1 MTSKDV
7 TAPRRW
13 FRRVLWLGI
22 LVNIGLAIPTL
33 LIPERM
39 IALTGL
45 PLPSPLLW
53 TRFSALLL
61 LLLSAFYMP
70 AGIDLDRYRANAW
83 MAVGSRLV
91 GVIFFAWQPRVYY
104 QLGAVDL
111 VFFVP
116 EVILLMLAVRAP
128 APAPA
133 WASRGAV

>member
-1 MTSKDV
+1 MTSKDPT
-7 TAPRRW
+7 TARRW

-22 LVNIGLAIPTL
+22 VVNIALAVPTL

-39 IALTGL
+39 IELTGL
-45 PLPSPLLW
+45 PPATPLLW

-83 MAVGSRLV
+83 LAVASRLV
-91 GVIFFAWQPRVYY
+91 GVTFFALQPHVYF

-116 EVILLMLAVRAP
+116 EVIFLMLAVRTP
-128 APAPA
+128 AATPA